1 MKHTH
6 TGDTVTVRKSLGK
19 KSPVEVPKSAGGDLV
34 LQGVPSSPAVFS
46 VAIEAE
52 SPSHQRDLDA
62 ALLRLLS
69 EDPSLRLSTDVRSGE
84 TLLSGMGQL
93 HLEIVVDRLTRILPH
108 SIHISEPRVAY
119 RETLTNT
126 VTIEEHYDKTI
137 GSTRLRASLKLTLGP
152 IAEVEETFCGVDD
165 SAGSSASL
173 ENNQILLPADIS
185 ANPELAHFIRS
196 GVMSALGRGPLL
208 GSPTSHIRAVVTSL
222 ADEVNAS
229 SSAAISACASSAVS
243 QALASAQSCLLE
255 PVMRVECIVPESCM
269 GDVIAD
275 LTNPGLRRGIVNS
288 VERDNLTNN
297 VTADSLVRI
306 HARVPLQGMVD
317 WSTRMRSITKGRGD
331 FSMDFA
337 SYEVVASSQQA
348 CIMGALRRSP

>member
-6 TGDTVTVRKSLGK
+6 TGDTVTVRRSLGK
-19 KSPVEVPKSAGGDLV
+19 KSPVVVPKSVVGDLV

-52 SPSHQRDLDA
+52 SPSHQRNLDA

-69 EDPSLRLSTDVRSGE
+69 EDPSLRLSTDVHSGE

-93 HLEIVVDRLTRILPH
+93 HLEIVVDRLTRI
-108 SIHISEPRVAY
+108 RVAY

-152 IAEVEETFCGVDD
+152 IAGVEETLCGDDD

-185 ANPELAHFIRS
+185 ANTELARHIRS

-255 PVMRVECIVPESCM
+255 PVMRVECLVPESCM

-288 VERDNLTNN
+288 VERGNSTNN

-331 FSMDFA
+331 FCMDFA